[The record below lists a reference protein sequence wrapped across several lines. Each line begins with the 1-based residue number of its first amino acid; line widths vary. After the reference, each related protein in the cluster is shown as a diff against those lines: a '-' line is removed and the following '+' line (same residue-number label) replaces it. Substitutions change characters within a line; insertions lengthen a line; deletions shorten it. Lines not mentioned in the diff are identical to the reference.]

1 MSCRAS
7 IAMHRANR
15 IPFKAPTL
23 MSYRH
28 ASIRTCFALAPLAA
42 ALLALPGLAAA
53 ADAYDTNFL
62 FGGWNGQRAS
72 LVEQGITLRGDY
84 VGEGMGIVDGGKDTG
99 ARYAQQVRVG
109 VDLDM
114 GKLAGWDGGTIHF
127 TINDR
132 RGNSTSADL
141 VGNRFPIQEAYG
153 GQYTRL
159 SELSYDQKF
168 NDGKSYFKLGF
179 YAMGNQFGSHTLLT
193 NFVNAAFCAHPLA
206 MSGNSGWYNYP
217 TARWGGEFAEQLT
230 KEVNLRAGWFQVNPN
245 LAGDNVHNAFRPGV
259 SGTTGSL
266 FPVEVT
272 WKPGAG
278 TRYPG
283 VYKFGGYYDSSRV
296 AKKGLDT
303 SQVTGRDGAY
313 VLVEQKAYTP
323 GSNPDIGL
331 IGFAQYMESDSD
343 TAQIKRWYAVGGVW
357 QGVGHREKDRIALGY
372 VGADINHRLVD
383 ARRASLVDAGVSTD
397 SPLYALT
404 GAEELVE
411 LSYSFQV
418 NPWLMLRPDVQ
429 YITNPGTFAY
439 AQTDNALAV
448 GLQAKITF

>member
-1 MSCRAS
+1 
-7 IAMHRANR
+7 
-15 IPFKAPTL
+15 

-28 ASIRTCFALAPLAA
+28 AWFRTSFALAPLAA
-42 ALLALPGLAAA
+42 ALLVLPGLAAA
-53 ADAYDTNFL
+53 TDAYDTTTL
-62 FGGWNGQRAS
+62 FGGWSGERAA
-72 LVEQGITLRGDY
+72 LADQGITFRGDY
-84 VGEGMGIVDGGKDTG
+84 VGEAMGVIDGGLDRG
-99 ARYAQQVRVG
+99 GRYAQQVRAG
-109 VDLDM
+109 FDLDM
-114 GKLAGWDGGTIHF
+114 GQLAGWDGGTFRF
-127 TINDR
+127 TLNDR

-159 SELSYDQKF
+159 TEFSYDQKF
-168 NDGKSYFKLGF
+168 NAGRSYFKLGF
-179 YAMGNQFGSHTLLT
+179 YAMGNQFGLLSAGT
-193 NFVNAAFCAHPLA
+193 SFVNAAFCAHPLS

-230 KEVNLRAGWFQVNPN
+230 RQVNLRAGWFQVNPN

-296 AKKGLDT
+296 PRKGLDT
-303 SQVTGRDGAY
+303 SSVTGRDGAY
-313 VLVEQKAYTP
+313 VLAEQKLYTP
-323 GSNPDIGL
+323 GQDAETGL
-331 IGFAQYMESDSD
+331 NAFAEYMESDSD
-343 TAQIKRWYAVGGVW
+343 TAQIKRWYAIGGVW
-357 QGVGHREKDRIALGY
+357 QGVGHRSKDRIALGY

-383 ARRASLVDAGVSTD
+383 ARRAALANAGVPTD

-404 GAEELVE
+404 GAEELYE

-439 AQTDNALAV
+439 TRTDNALAV